1 MDTSAATWL
10 VVVLAL
16 VCANLPFLN
25 QRVFLLFPVS
35 SAKKHGFVRVIE
47 VLVYYF
53 LVGIAAHFLEASSSA
68 VAKQTWEFYP
78 ITACIFLVFAFPGFV
93 YCYLLKHRS

>member
-10 VVVLAL
+10 VLVLAL

-25 QRVFLLFPVS
+25 QRIFMLVPLRAPQ
-35 SAKKHGFVRVIE
+35 KHGFVRVLE
-47 VLVYYF
+47 LLVYYL
-53 LVGIAAHFLEASSSA
+53 LVGLAAYFLEASNSA

-78 ITACIFLVFAFPGFV
+78 VTICIFLVFAFPGFV
-93 YCYLLKHRS
+93 YCFLLKRRS